1 MPNDLKITL
10 DKALE
15 VEPEL
20 KQAYEQ
26 DERTPKVIDI
36 GRKLE
41 GLTRHASVH
50 ACGVVMAALLFGGL
64 NAGGQYMQANA
75 DVGIDLISV
84 IQALI
89 IIFVA
94 APALIGAIY
103 RVKTDASSTQI
114 SQGWGA

>member
-1 MPNDLKITL
+1 
-10 DKALE
+10 
-15 VEPEL
+15 
-20 KQAYEQ
+20 
-26 DERTPKVIDI
+26 
-36 GRKLE
+36 
-41 GLTRHASVH
+41 
-50 ACGVVMAALLFGGL
+50 MATLLFGGL

-75 DVGIDLISV
+75 DEDRPHFRHPG
-84 IQALI
+84 LI